1 MHSLVY
7 YYNILNNA
15 LIIII
20 VVIIT
25 SQSLAVTD
33 KPDSTSKLQTFS
45 NQFQ

>member
-1 MHSLVY
+1 MLT
-7 YYNILNNA
+7 NTLI
-15 LIIII
+15 IIII

-45 NQFQ
+45 NQFK